1 MTTSHGTHTPS
12 ATAPPQDPSPRRKSK
27 IGPMARRE
35 AKLALWMLAPTFL
48 IVMGV
53 VLFPLLANFWISV
66 KPVKLSDLRP
76 PTPVVSERVRGD
88 FDVAGEEFSIQ
99 YRMRNSSREGDITD
113 VVLTDTLPTG
123 ITITKSDP
131 ACSVT
136 GTEVRCTLEQ
146 LEAGERNRLEL
157 TAIADESF
165 AANPVSPRDSEPTVT
180 GSAENILTNSEF
192 TLDNFARIFDSREFW
207 SVLWVTIAYTVFG
220 TLGALVMGLFAAQIL
235 NKPFAGRSIIRGLF
249 LFPYVAPVIAVAFTW
264 VILLDPFNGTFN
276 AILLRMN
283 LADEGVNFFGQRALP
298 IDILGMTFEFPLA
311 LATVIAFEAWR
322 YFPLSFLFILARMQS
337 ISSDMYEAAEV
348 DGATPL
354 QQFWHISLPQ
364 LLGIL
369 STLFLLRFIWTFNK
383 FDDIFLLTGGAA
395 GTRTLTVDVY
405 EQGFALSNLGAGA
418 AVAVAIFILLLIFAV
433 FYFKFVH
440 REDS

>member
-113 VVLTDTLPTG
+113 VLLIDTLPTG

-165 AANPVSPRDSEPTVT
+165 AANPISPRDSEPTVT

-276 AILLRMN
+276 AILQRMN

-298 IDILGMTFEFPLA
+298 IDIFGMTFEFPLA

>member
-1 MTTSHGTHTPS
+1 MTTSHGTHTPA
-12 ATAPPQDPSPRRKSK
+12 ATAPPQDPSPKRKSK

-48 IVMGV
+48 IVLGV

-113 VVLTDTLPTG
+113 VVLIDTLPTG
-123 ITITKSDP
+123 ITITKTDP